1 MEQNTEEVLK
11 SIIKN
16 SCIGLREIANTDK
29 SLSLLQKNHILWSI
43 SKVEQAVDVNLKK
56 AITKL
61 NILTH
66 GVHDIVQQ
74 PSVACIS

>member
-1 MEQNTEEVLK
+1 MEQNTQEVLK

-29 SLSLLQKNHILWSI
+29 SLTLLQKNHILWSI
-43 SKVEQAVDVNLKK
+43 SKVEQAVDINLKK

-66 GVHDIVQQ
+66 GVYDIAQQ
-74 PSVACIS
+74 PSVSCIS